1 MNLLP
6 PHSQITRSLP
16 LWHGVILIIAAAA
29 APVSVSPQAVL
40 SLGASVED
48 ELRAG
53 GTRSYQLYLPKEH
66 YAHVVV
72 TQKGVALSATIYAPT
87 GERLASGERPNRL
100 HGPRP
105 IHLVTRI
112 EGMYRLEVQET
123 EGTSGSYAV
132 TLLEVRPAMPR
143 DRRLVTA
150 QVVFSEGRQIFTK
163 NTKEAFAA
171 AIEKYLAALAIY
183 REIDE
188 PVGLALTM
196 TELGLA
202 CERLGRIKQA
212 EEWYTQ
218 SVAMWRRAQDPHGE
232 ARALNNLGVVALNQ
246 SEARKAVTFFEES
259 LPSWRASGDPNG
271 EARTLFNLGVAFDY
285 QGEPQEALSRYQSA
299 LQTWRRGGDPQGPPW
314 ALNNIGMAYTTLG
327 HYDWAADYLQNALA
341 QWRAL
346 GNSTSEAL
354 ALNSLG
360 EAHLNL
366 ADYRQAMEEFT
377 SAIALRRKSG
387 DERNLARL
395 LANLAT
401 AFRLIGQ
408 NEQALKTYTEAL
420 ALARKTS
427 YTWLEAEA
435 LSHLGE
441 LAAQDPAPE
450 QIEKARELYRSA
462 LSLSHDFGIYQIEN
476 LTLYR
481 LAKLEQSL
489 GRLNAARNWI
499 EPALASFESIRT
511 RVANQELRASF
522 FATSQDYFELY
533 VDLLMRLHEE
543 NPAAG
548 YDRLAL
554 RAHERSCARSLLEQ
568 LAEVRAEIR
577 QGVDPELIAQLQ
589 TLRRKLA
596 EQANRRLSLL
606 SGRAAGDEVK
616 EIEAAINR
624 LTDEYG
630 QVETRIRQRS
640 PRYAALT
647 RPQPVELA
655 EIQRQLDEQTLLL
668 QYALGRRRG
677 YLWVV
682 SRDNVE
688 SFVLPRRDQIEAAAQ
703 QVYEKVSIRG
713 AESQYWPAAAR
724 LSQMILSPVAHRLSN
739 QRLVI
744 VPDGVLHSVSFGA
757 LPNPRSQTPDVAAA
771 SRPLIVEHEISYAP
785 SASVLSSL
793 RRKGMGHGSAPPKI
807 LVLADPVFS
816 PDDPRVRHRG
826 TQSRERTAVKFDMAT
841 SVTRGDAPPNADS
854 EKIELRSLS
863 HTLNEARAIRSLA
876 EANSTLVKYG
886 FQANREFVT
895 DTPLKRYD
903 ILHFATHALI
913 HDQRPALSGIVLS
926 LVAENGSRR
935 NGFLQLHDIYN
946 LDLAAELVVLSACQT
961 ARGKEVRGEGVI
973 GLTRGFLYSGAQRV
987 VSSLWSVDSLA
998 TSELMTYF
1006 YRARLRQGLRPAAA
1020 LRLAQ
1025 LAMWRQRGRQSPH
1038 FWGAFTLHGDWK

>member
-1 MNLLP
+1 MTLLP
-6 PHSQITRSLP
+6 PCSHITRSLP
-16 LWHGVILIIAAAA
+16 LLHSAILLIAAAVAPA
-29 APVSVSPQAVL
+29 AISSQVVL
-40 SLGASVED
+40 SLGASVEG

-53 GTRSYQLYLPKEH
+53 GSRSYQLYLPKEH

-105 IHLVTRI
+105 IHLVTGI
-112 EGMYRLEVQET
+112 EGAYRLEVKET
-123 EGTSGSYAV
+123 EGTSGPYAV
-132 TLLEVRPAMPR
+132 TVVEVRPATAR
-143 DRRLVTA
+143 DRRLVDA
-150 QVVFSEGRQIFTK
+150 QAVFSEGRQAFSK
-163 NTKEAFAA
+163 NTKEEFEA
-171 AIEKYLAALAIY
+171 AIEKYLATLAIY

-202 CERLGRIKQA
+202 CDRLGRIKQA
-212 EEWYTQ
+212 EEWYAQ
-218 SVAMWRRAQDPHGE
+218 AVAIWRRARDPQGE
-232 ARALNNLGVVALNQ
+232 ARALNNLGSMFMYQ
-246 SEARKAVTFFEES
+246 SEARKAITIFKEALS
-259 LPSWRASGDPNG
+259 LWRTSGDPNG
-271 EARTLFNLGVAFDY
+271 EARTLFNLGGAFDY
-285 QGEPQEALSRYQSA
+285 LGEPQESLSHYQSA

-327 HYDWAADYLQNALA
+327 HYDWAVDYFQNALA
-341 QWRAL
+341 HWRAL
-346 GNSTSEAL
+346 GNPASEAQ
-354 ALNSLG
+354 ALNGLG
-360 EAHLNL
+360 EAHLNM

-377 SAIALRRKSG
+377 SAITLRRKTG
-387 DERNLARL
+387 DERILGRL

-401 AFRLIGQ
+401 TFRLIGQ
-408 NEQALKTYTEAL
+408 NQEAVKTYTEAL

-427 YTWLEAEA
+427 YPWLEAEA

-441 LAAQDPAPE
+441 LAAQDPAPG
-450 QIEKARELYRSA
+450 QIENARELYRFA
-462 LSLSHDFGIYQIEN
+462 LALSHDFGLYQIEN

-481 LAKLEQSL
+481 QAQLEQSL
-489 GRLNAARNWI
+489 GRLSAARESI
-499 EPALASFESIRT
+499 EPALASVESVRA

-533 VDLLMRLHEE
+533 VDLLMQLHKED
-543 NPAAG
+543 PAAG
-548 YDRLAL
+548 YDQLAL
-554 RAHERSCARSLLEQ
+554 RAHERSVARSLLEQ

-577 QGVDPELIAQLQ
+577 QGVEPELTERLQ
-589 TLRRKLA
+589 TLRRRLA
-596 EQANRRLSLL
+596 EQTNRRLSLL
-606 SGRAAGDEVK
+606 MGRAPGDEVK
-616 EIEAAINR
+616 QIESVIDR
-624 LTDEYG
+624 LTDEYE
-630 QVETRIRQRS
+630 QVETRIRQKS
-640 PRYAALT
+640 PRFDALT
-647 RPQPVELA
+647 MPQPVELA

-668 QYALGRRRG
+668 QYALGRQRS

-682 SRDNVE
+682 SRDSVE
-688 SFVLPRRDQIEAAAQ
+688 SFVLPRRDEIEIAVR
-703 QVYEKVSIRG
+703 QVYETVSIRG
-713 AESQYWPAAAR
+713 ADTQYWPAAAR
-724 LSQMILSPVAHRLSN
+724 LSQMILSPVARRLSN

-744 VPDGVLHSVSFGA
+744 VPHGVLHSVSFSA
-757 LPNPRSQTPDVAAA
+757 LPHPRSLSAAA
-771 SRPLIVEHEISYAP
+771 SQPMIVDHEICYAP

-793 RRKGMGHGSAPPKI
+793 RRKGMRHSSAPPKI

-816 PDDPRVRHRG
+816 ADDPRVRHQGALLRD
-826 TQSRERTAVKFDMAT
+826 RAAMKFDLAASAT
-841 SVTRGDAPPNADS
+841 RDVSPPNADR

-863 HTLNEARAIRSLA
+863 HTRIEAKAIQSLA
-876 EANSTLVKYG
+876 GANSTFVKYD
-886 FQANREFVT
+886 FQANREVVT
-895 DTPLKRYD
+895 DAPLKQYD

-926 LVAENGSRR
+926 MVDENGSRR
-935 NGFLQLHDIYN
+935 NGFLQLHDIYS

-998 TSELMTYF
+998 TSELMTHF
-1006 YRARLRQGLRPAAA
+1006 YRSRLRQGLRPAAA

-1038 FWGAFTLHGDWK
+1038 FWGAFILHGDWE